1 MAIEKFNQIQAS
13 AMAQEQVRDNIVRE
27 IGLLRQQRDS
37 MRSELSSF
45 KELSGRYE
53 RLRSHCDNYM
63 SGGHSVLELFDE
75 KEKKNHSRE
84 YGPAK
89 QERS

>member
-1 MAIEKFNQIQAS
+1 MAIEKFNQVQAS

-63 SGGHSVLELFDE
+63 SNGHSVLELFDE
-75 KEKKNHSRE
+75 KEKNT
-84 YGPAK
+84 A
-89 QERS
+89 